1 MGLLDVQKLC
11 MTFGGLKALWNL
23 SFSVTEGEILGMIG
37 PNGSGK
43 TTVFNLITGIYRPK
57 QGSIYF
63 RDQLISGLPPYRIT
77 PLGISR
83 TFQNIRI
90 FQNMTVLQNV
100 LVGMHVRLTIPLL
113 AAFSGRES
121 RRVRRAGVLEQAQ
134 ELLAFGGL
142 VEKGREMAA
151 SLSYGEQRRLE
162 LVRAMASRPKI
173 LLLDEPTAGMNP
185 QEAKGI
191 MHLIESIRKR
201 GITLFMV
208 EHNMKVLMGVSDRV
222 IVLDAGEQIAEGAPQ
237 AIQRNPEVIRA
248 YLGTEQP

>member
-1 MGLLDVQKLC
+1 MGLLDVDKLC
-11 MTFGGLKALWNL
+11 MTFGGLRAVWNL
-23 SFSVTEGEILGMIG
+23 SFSVVEGEILGMIG

-43 TTVFNLITGIYRPK
+43 TTVFNIITGIYKPK
-57 QGSIYF
+57 QGRVHF
-63 RDQLISGLPPYRIT
+63 RQRLISGLPPYRIS

-83 TFQNIRI
+83 TFQNIRL
-90 FQNMTVLQNV
+90 FQNMSVLHNV
-100 LVGMHVRLTIPLL
+100 LVGMHARLTNPLF
-113 AAFSGRES
+113 AGFSSQES
-121 RRVRRAGVLEQAQ
+121 RRLRRARVLEQAQ

-142 VEKGREMAA
+142 AEKGGEMAA
-151 SLSYGEQRRLE
+151 NLSYGEQRRLE
-162 LVRAMASRPKI
+162 LVRAMASLPKI

-185 QEAKGI
+185 QEAKGM
-191 MHLIESIRKR
+191 MHLIQSIRNR
-201 GITLFMV
+201 GITLFLV